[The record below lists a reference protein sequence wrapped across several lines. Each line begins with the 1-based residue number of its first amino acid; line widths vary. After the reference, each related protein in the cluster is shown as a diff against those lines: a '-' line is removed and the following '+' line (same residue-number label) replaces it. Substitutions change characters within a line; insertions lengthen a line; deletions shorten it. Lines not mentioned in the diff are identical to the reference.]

1 MNYKQ
6 CHVSVLVCLLLL
18 SCMLLLMMLIAFNVI
33 VVLAT
38 LVFLFTFASVLT
50 FITYFL
56 QMVVQLCLKLWLVFV
71 VGIVQDGCNFL
82 CWVIIIHKVK
92 CFFNPEHSCKQWSCY
107 IGFQCCKLKV
117 IIPSLCKSCFFLTF
131 Y

>member
-18 SCMLLLMMLIAFNVI
+18 SCMLMMLIALNVI

-82 CWVIIIHKVK
+82 CCVIIIHKVK
-92 CFFNPEHSCKQWSCY
+92 CFFNLEHSCKH
-107 IGFQCCKLKV
+107 
-117 IIPSLCKSCFFLTF
+117 
-131 Y
+131 